1 MKNYWSIGK
10 ITGAISFITLYG
22 YIVAYAYEVGYL
34 SYFDLPDFLVRIGIE
49 SIVRSSVITT
59 YVILTIYVSL
69 KIFVFFFSSLSSSE
83 RETNHTRESI
93 YLSAIILIL
102 NIPFVV
108 AIAQNTLDIAIF
120 SGLILFAY
128 FLIFIFLSIFV
139 ENLSPNNIKAIYVMG
154 KSLDF
159 FKFEK
164 KIFSKTQIVI
174 VFFLIILIL
183 YSVVLSKLLGRSGAS
198 RESEFLTFSSNEET
212 YIIVRK
218 YEDRFIAVNIN
229 KENRTLNNKYMLI
242 ASGIELRGETKT
254 IGPIRNAGEF
264 SISRYFENLVSKLL
278 RT

>member
-22 YIVAYAYEVGYL
+22 YIVAYTYEVGYL
-34 SYFDLPDFLVRIGIE
+34 SYFNLPPFLVRIGIE
-49 SIVRSSVITT
+49 SIVRSSLITT
-59 YVILTIYVSL
+59 YVILTAYVSF
-69 KIFVFFFSSLSSSE
+69 KIFVFFFSSLYSSK
-83 RETNHTRESI
+83 RKTHHTRESI
-93 YLSAIILIL
+93 YLSAILLIL

-108 AIAQNTLDIAIF
+108 AIAQNNLDIAIF
-120 SGLILFAY
+120 SGLILFTY

-139 ENLSPNNIKAIYVMG
+139 ENLLPNNIKAIYLMG

-159 FKFEK
+159 LKFEK

-174 VFFLIILIL
+174 VFLLIVLIL
-183 YSVVLSKLLGRSGAS
+183 YSTVLSKLLGRRDAFNEG
-198 RESEFLTFSSNEET
+198 EFLTFSSDEET

-218 YEDRFIAVNIN
+218 YEDRLIAVNIN
-229 KENRTLNNKYMLI
+229 KENNMLNNKYMLI
-242 ASGIELRGETKT
+242 SSGIELRGETKT

-264 SISRYFENLVSKLL
+264 SISKYFENLISKLL